1 MSEKMFNFPSYS
13 TAAEAYDLL
22 RNNRI
27 STTIV
32 RTSPGYNRQCGYS
45 VRVSG
50 ADARQAESL
59 IANNGLY
66 YRYLNR

>member
-22 RNNRI
+22 INSRI
-27 STTIV
+27 PTTIV

-45 VRVSG
+45 VRVNSS
-50 ADARQAESL
+50 DAGQAEYL

-66 YRYLNR
+66 YKYLNR